1 MRIAFLSDIHGNYT
15 AFQSVL
21 KDIETQ
27 KIDQFISLGDT
38 VTMGPQP
45 IESLK
50 ALRALNCLYIKGNHD
65 AAVLEPE
72 KAEKYE
78 ITHYLA
84 PDLYWCQ
91 KQLTADDRIF
101 LDSFNSMLSI
111 TLPNGVKILAFHGS
125 PLSSTD
131 IIQATTPPEL
141 LDKYFA
147 GHNADIYIGGHSHV
161 QMIRR
166 YGEKMILNSGSI
178 GNAFKF
184 VYSPGNPPSLLPWAE
199 YMILDQTGDSVSI
212 DARRVYFDTDEVHR
226 VVKESGLPG
235 SAWWLRQYAK

>member
-21 KDIETQ
+21 KDLEMQ
-27 KIDQFISLGDT
+27 KIDQFICLGDT

-45 IESLK
+45 VEVLK
-50 ALRALNCLYIKGNHD
+50 ALRQLDCLYIKGNHD
-65 AAVLEPE
+65 AAVLDPE
-72 KAEKYE
+72 RSEQYE

-91 KQLTADDRIF
+91 KQLTLDDRAF
-101 LDSFNSMLSI
+101 LDAFNPMLNL

-147 GHNADIYIGGHSHV
+147 GQNADIYIGGHSHI

-166 YGEKMILNSGSI
+166 YGEKLILNSGSI

-184 VYSPGNPPSLLPWAE
+184 AYSPGNIPSLLPWAE
-199 YMILDQTGDSVSI
+199 YMIIDQIGDSVSI
-212 DARRVYFDTDEVHR
+212 DARRVYFDTDELQR
-226 VVKESGLPG
+226 IIKETDLPG